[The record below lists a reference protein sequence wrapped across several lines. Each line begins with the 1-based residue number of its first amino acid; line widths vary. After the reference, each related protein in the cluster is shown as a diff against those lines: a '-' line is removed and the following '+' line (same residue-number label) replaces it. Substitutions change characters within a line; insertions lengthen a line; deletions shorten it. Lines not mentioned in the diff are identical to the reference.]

1 MKQTNNAIKFLM
13 AQYRAIF
20 KNAYFKGM
28 ATALVL
34 TAGLAAG
41 AAQAVPAND
50 YWYSYDSSSGF
61 VSHNFNEAL
70 PSGSVAIGEGEHSQ
84 LNFTSDGK
92 LDGSVTDGHLSIG
105 KSGDIVHVSGSGGL
119 GDANGGYI
127 FHDNN
132 SSITNFLVSD
142 SDVTLLDGGI
152 VDENVRGAY
161 IDVHKGNVT
170 ATNNISTIKGGSVG
184 KNVYGASIS
193 TEKGSATASGNQAIV
208 KADVAD
214 TISIGN
220 SSDKWNAI
228 RGVVA
233 EATDTISLTGNS
245 VSIEIYDSN
254 KTDTQFTFDK
264 ANTLEGALGVI
275 ASGGTGAQ
283 AVISSNSVTANN
295 IKIGDTS
302 GAFVFGGRGQVDAAN
317 TNVVEITARDNT
329 VSLTN
334 SHVINNATAV
344 ANGVLQIV
352 GNTAWAM
359 QDSVSTG
366 KNNVRAIG
374 DGTTANVYIEGGNLQ
389 FIGASDLTDNASGLE
404 QNSMV
409 AGGFAITSAS
419 GGSATA
425 SANVVSINNTTA
437 TNVNFY
443 GGIAYSV
450 KADGSDQVTAS
461 QNVLTIDATD
471 VTVNN
476 ATASRYTHNNIAGG
490 VAFADPEGNTN
501 SNKLTEKNTVTAS
514 QNVVTIT
521 NSAYK
526 DTEANTAKNIN
537 ADVYGA
543 LISTGAKATNEGK
556 AVTVANQNAV
566 KIDKGL
572 NVTGSVYGVLA
583 GFNGSFTGNTVD
595 VNAKVSAQPATV
607 GGAVTPETVAGV
619 FITAGDSGGT
629 ATEHAKL
636 TATNNTVNIGAD
648 AEITNANIVAVD
660 LGYNNYQNT
669 DVIHSGN
676 KVIVNGTYIVNDT
689 GATPYSLAGDDVQ
702 ITSTA
707 LIHVKDG
714 TLNISGIAD
723 GNTTPNYYNGT
734 GTVAAGAKIANA
746 DTINVYNSLDVQGDD
761 SLFAVSNAALLSVD
775 GGSAKEEANELDPVT
790 EEGATL
796 KITQAGLTNYL
807 TANANDV
814 LDYDLDKDGTL
825 DADDRA
831 GAVQVTKT
839 GTIDFKDSVQLSDFN
854 FTTDTPLAG
863 QIKVDTSI
871 NTTEPNLSGSF
882 FKADTVTVAHKLATN
897 TTTAQG
903 KYGNLTALD
912 NTSGVAIVAN
922 TLNLGAAD
930 LSSTRSA
937 AITFGQATVKEEIN
951 FIARTSGKDIADD
964 AAGTELG
971 TFNDGYHLTSKVIG
985 SNYMLTNNQDAAK
998 EYYTSLAGNING
1010 AVTVEGSGGE
1020 IHIKDGDWTANDLVT
1035 VASSGTVTVGNGTEA
1050 ESLKDSSSLPDA
1062 TLSLA
1067 AGLVLDVTASG
1078 TATVTANG
1086 DQERAYQEPDAD
1098 DFYGDNRYV
1107 ELDLT
1112 NGVDMKVDS
1121 DGTISGSAVINAT
1134 SGGVILLNASDVND
1148 ILAQNHAWND
1158 KTGGTNNNH
1167 SGAFFKASAGGELRV
1182 DGDITA
1188 LFRDFDGSE
1197 DTNGFYL
1204 SGSNYTYDNTNVINA
1219 DYSGRLVADSLTIV
1233 NPHSGTVKDDSD
1245 YVATADKVYLG
1256 GAVLV
1261 KDLEINDLQ
1270 QTNGDDKP
1278 AGTNTYASQV
1288 TIANGG
1294 AQISH
1299 SLTSFND
1306 KLILGDEGNSSAI
1319 LYFEANAVA
1328 DEGTI
1333 SVNKIELASGSE
1345 IDFANGK
1352 WDASA
1357 TDFNLSGA
1365 GSMLIV
1371 GDDYSYDMN
1380 DDPFKATLEAGDLTM
1395 GADTTLYVAANG
1407 IASFNGANLKELTAP
1422 ASATDDAGILVE
1434 GYLTINGTA
1443 ISDTNK
1449 NGGVTFGEEGSI
1461 RIANNGTLNFGK
1473 AAVNGAIVA
1482 DGQHTG
1488 DTVTLR
1494 DGYTKIANQGGTLRL
1509 DLADSTTFSAKA
1521 IQSLK
1526 NQLFTAGSFNSD
1538 GILADGGLLNI
1549 GKANFDGFTGY
1560 KTVDD
1565 PAKGLHGYT
1574 ATWDEVKDFSDIF
1587 SEDVTNDMNSTA
1599 NITGI
1604 DPGDEVKGAWGSLS
1618 MNPNVPTSAQV
1629 TLAGN
1634 TTLSYAEGNNGFFI
1648 SDNDHKIALGAIV
1661 EAQKTFNLVNGGT
1674 IGKVTLTNGKDN
1686 ANDDRNLTTL
1696 NINGNGNLTTING
1709 IDTVISNN
1717 TTAYATRVNVNSDA
1731 DVTGDITGVGRVN
1744 VNEGATLHVY
1754 NPDATSKDVPE
1765 VLVNTLAVRNGNAQ
1779 IDGDLIID
1787 GNYNSQNEGFG
1798 GEGKAYAVG
1807 GTITATNIDLEHD
1820 AALTT
1825 VHGGLISAETVT
1837 AVADTN
1843 GQSDSLITVG
1853 QDLDYETWDDTEEA
1867 AYTGTGYL
1875 EISKYLDLN
1884 GGTLMVDPVYG
1895 EATSVAAVMNFK
1907 EGNDKTWDSVTND
1920 VGIIDGRALIGKNAA
1935 LGIGASLE
1943 DTRAVIADFQENGS
1957 LSQEKYGSILYLNGQ
1972 LTIANGS
1979 EIALNADPV
1988 TSDVDGIR
1996 RALKYTITSNQ
2007 LDQFATLGLGANTAI
2022 LMSEAAFE
2030 DADGKKT
2037 QTAIH
2042 FDRESAVINANGGE
2056 IVLIGAFDASEK
2068 LNFFSDKDSG
2078 NNNGVDIVNASGAD
2092 GTIKVYTQNGF
2103 LFATLTGKN
2112 QGQGVQL
2119 HVDQDKAFSVMSE
2132 ASYPVVETLIS
2143 YHEDRIAQDTTTTPE
2158 TPAPEAP
2165 EAGNENQSGSSS
2177 IPAEEILTQSELD
2190 SRTSEQEPQEPSNQN
2205 TQVANTR
2212 VTGSSDFLNE
2222 VVTKSHGA
2230 PAEAAARLAIYGGAV
2245 QAAMAATSSTTDA
2258 IAARMGVGDTAAI
2271 TMANNGQGAALWL
2284 APVYK
2289 THDSDSFDSQGL
2301 DYGVDLNLYGVALGA
2316 DFEFMPGLTA
2326 GIMFN
2331 VGSGDADGQG
2341 NAAANNTSNDFD
2353 YWGAALYGNYTYDAL
2368 SVTADVS
2375 YTAVD
2380 NDLEA
2385 TTGMQQYGKLESST
2399 DTTAI
2404 SLGVTAK
2411 YTFDFGGV
2419 EVAPHAGLRYTNI
2432 DLDDYS
2438 IKSNGETIADYSADK
2453 VNIFSIPVGVTF
2465 AKEFTGDAWTVKPS
2479 LDLTLTGNFGD
2490 DDISGDVSWTG
2501 VDGLVTPVS
2510 SEYMDDFT
2518 YGATLGIEAASTGG
2532 FSLGL
2537 GVNYTGS
2544 SNVDEFGVNAN
2555 ARFVF

>member
-20 KNAYFKGM
+20 KSAYFKGM

-41 AAQAVPAND
+41 QAQAVDGPYYSTDGNTWTTTAPGANRVAGTIAGVHQPTATEGTTA
-50 YWYSYDSSSGF
+50 SGADF
-61 VSHNFNEAL
+61 KLGQEGPFEWNG
-70 PSGSVAIGEGEHSQ
+70 SGSIYGGYVD
-84 LNFTSDGK
+84 TTK
-92 LDGSVTDGHLSIG
+92 L
-105 KSGDIVHVSGSGGL
+105 KSGK
-119 GDANGGYI
+119 
-127 FHDNN
+127 
-132 SSITNFLVSD
+132 
-142 SDVTLLDGGI
+142 DVD
-152 VDENVRGAY
+152 
-161 IDVHKGNVT
+161 VT
-170 ATNNISTIKGGSVG
+170 ATNNKLTLDADSVVIKS
-184 KNVYGASIS
+184 
-193 TEKGSATASGNQAIV
+193 GSANVIGGWAKTQNGFALASDNKVFV
-208 KADVAD
+208 KADTSNPTDGSSTLKSGGQVIGAWASSLNGATAQNNTVELSGNNKSGDTYLHLGNGAFGAMAFVDANATGGDYVAQGNTLD
-214 TISIGN
+214 VSYTSSNGSGDSGLWLIGGYAYTNGTTNNGTGSADSLQAIGN
-220 SSDKWNAI
+220 SIIADH
-228 RGVVA
+228 V
-233 EATDTISLTGNS
+233 TIGS
-245 VSIEIYDSN
+245 
-254 KTDTQFTFDK
+254 
-264 ANTLEGALGVI
+264 
-275 ASGGTGAQ
+275 ASGSGSGLVVGNLA
-283 AVISSNSVTANN
+283 ANN
-295 IKIGDTS
+295 LSGSIADVVVNGNGQETLKISDSTFYHS
-302 GAFVFGGRGQVDAAN
+302 SVFGGQA
-317 TNVVEITARDNT
+317 TNYA
-329 VSLTN
+329 
-334 SHVINNATAV
+334 
-344 ANGVLQIV
+344 
-352 GNTAWAM
+352 
-359 QDSVSTG
+359 
-366 KNNVRAIG
+366 
-374 DGTTANVYIEGGNLQ
+374 
-389 FIGASDLTDNASGLE
+389 
-404 QNSMV
+404 
-409 AGGFAITSAS
+409 

-425 SANVVSINNTTA
+425 NAN
-437 TNVNFY
+437 
-443 GGIAYSV
+443 
-450 KADGSDQVTAS
+450 
-461 QNVLTIDATD
+461 
-471 VTVNN
+471 TVNITDSDFLANTSGNN
-476 ATASRYTHNNIAGG
+476 AIFGG
-490 VAFADPEGNTN
+490 QAAT
-501 SNKLTEKNTVTAS
+501 
-514 QNVVTIT
+514 TIT
-521 NSAYK
+521 
-526 DTEANTAKNIN
+526 
-537 ADVYGA
+537 G
-543 LISTGAKATNEGK
+543 
-556 AVTVANQNAV
+556 ANQNATLDASSNTVSITNSKADKSTRSVLGSIYGAQV
-566 KIDKGL
+566 KVASGSSSGISNFVGTTL
-572 NVTGSVYGVLA
+572 TANNNSVTVGEGITVSSGSVYGAYIASDGTKVASGGATINASNNSVTFNGTFTGGTDTHIAGVIAEPGLATMNNNQVTINGKVSGVSFIYGAFASKQGKIDDKIDNPQHNLNNNSITIGSKAEVTGAKIWAAGSAETSALTFNNDVTIEGTVKNSDVYGGTGADSAITLAAGGTLAYTSETAGTTNVLRSDVVNLA
-583 GFNGSFTGNTVD
+583 GTVNVGTNDTLKISGFVHNGNQNATTYNTNETNIASSATIYNRNTVELLGD
-595 VNAKVSAQPATV
+595 T
-607 GGAVTPETVAGV
+607 TVANG
-619 FITAGDSGGT
+619 
-629 ATEHAKL
+629 AKL
-636 TATNNTVNIGAD
+636 
-648 AEITNANIVAVD
+648 
-660 LGYNNYQNT
+660 
-669 DVIHSGN
+669 H
-676 KVIVNGTYIVNDT
+676 
-689 GATPYSLAGDDVQ
+689 
-702 ITSTA
+702 A
-707 LIHVKDG
+707 L
-714 TLNISGIAD
+714 
-723 GNTTPNYYNGT
+723 
-734 GTVAAGAKIANA
+734 AAGAKILVNGDVSGSTID
-746 DTINVYNSLDVQGDD
+746 DT
-761 SLFAVSNAALLSVD
+761 
-775 GGSAKEEANELDPVT
+775 LDPDNDIDFNMVGGRGSLNIST
-790 EEGATL
+790 SDL
-796 KITQAGLTNYL
+796 KSYL
-807 TANANDV
+807 TAGDAYTLGSVSSTDKAGTVDLASGGV
-814 LDYDLDKDGTL
+814 LHFTDN
-825 DADDRA
+825 
-831 GAVQVTKT
+831 
-839 GTIDFKDSVQLSDFN
+839 SVVISDFDYS
-854 FTTDTPLAG
+854 TTDAPGKITVETDTSKGGSVIKGNELTIAHKFAQNATDAKTYKDLQEISATG
-863 QIKVDTSI
+863 IKVD
-871 NTTEPNLSGSF
+871 
-882 FKADTVTVAHKLATN
+882 
-897 TTTAQG
+897 
-903 KYGNLTALD
+903 
-912 NTSGVAIVAN
+912 AN
-922 TLNLGAAD
+922 TLNLGSST
-930 LSSTRSA
+930 LSSDQSA
-937 AITFGQATVKEEIN
+937 AIKFAEAKAKEEIN
-951 FIARTSGKDIADD
+951 FIARTSGKDISDD
-964 AAGTELG
+964 TGNEL
-971 TFNDGYHLTSKVIG
+971 TTSNDGFHLTSKVVG
-985 SNYMLTNNQDAAK
+985 SNFMLTNDQDSNN

-1010 AVTVEGSGGE
+1010 VVTVEGANGE

-1086 DQERAYQEPDAD
+1086 DQSSAYQEPDSD

-1107 ELDLT
+1107 ALDLT
-1112 NGVDMKVDS
+1112 HGVDMKGTS
-1121 DGTISGSAVINAT
+1121 DGKINGKAVIEAT
-1134 SGGVILLNASDVND
+1134 SGGVVLLNASDVND
-1148 ILAQNHAWND
+1148 LLAQNHAAGVNS
-1158 KTGGTNNNH
+1158 G
-1167 SGAFFKASAGGELRV
+1167 SGAFLNASSGGELRV

-1188 LFRDFDGSE
+1188 QFRDFDGSG
-1197 DTNGFYL
+1197 DTNGFNL
-1204 SGSNYTYDNTNVINA
+1204 SGDGNQIVDDAT
-1219 DYSGRLVADSLTIV
+1219 SGRLVANSLTIV
-1233 NPHSGTVKDDSD
+1233 NPHSGTVKDDAD
-1245 YVATADKVYLG
+1245 YIATAPVVHLG
-1256 GAVLV
+1256 GAVIV
-1261 KDLEINDLQ
+1261 DNLEINDLQ
-1270 QTNGDDKP
+1270 QTNGKDKP
-1278 AGTNTYASQV
+1278 AGSNTYASQV
-1288 TIANGG
+1288 TIADGG

-1319 LYFEANAVA
+1319 LYFETDAVA

-1365 GSMLIV
+1365 GSSLIV
-1371 GDDYSYDMN
+1371 GDDYDYDVN
-1380 DDPFKATLEAGDLTM
+1380 ENPYSATLKAGDLTM
-1395 GADTTLYVAANG
+1395 GDGTYLYVAANG
-1407 IASFNGANLKELTAP
+1407 TASFNGANLEELSAPTA
-1422 ASATDDAGILVE
+1422 DNDKAGILVE

-1449 NGGVTFGEEGSI
+1449 NGGVTFGEAGSI

-1494 DGYTKIANQGGTLRL
+1494 DGYSKIDNQGGTLRL
-1509 DLADSTTFSAKA
+1509 DLADNTKFSANA

-1526 NQLFTAGSFNSD
+1526 KQLFTDGSFNSD
-1538 GILADGGLLNI
+1538 GILKAGGLLNI
-1549 GKANFDGFTGY
+1549 GKANFDGFSGY
-1560 KTVDD
+1560 DKVDD
-1565 PAKGLHGYT
+1565 PAKGLYGYT

-1604 DPGDEVKGAWGSLS
+1604 EPGDEVKGAWGSLS
-1618 MNPNVPTSAQV
+1618 MNPNVPTTAQV

-1634 TTLSYAEGNNGFFI
+1634 TTLSYAEGNNGLFI

-1661 EAQKTFNLVNGGT
+1661 GSQKTFNLVNGGS

-1754 NPDATSKDVPE
+1754 NPDASSKDAPE
-1765 VLVNTLAVRNGNAQ
+1765 VLVNTLAVRNGNAK

-1787 GNYNSQNEGFG
+1787 GQYSSDRSHEGFAGDGEAFAIG
-1798 GEGKAYAVG
+1798 GSIAAN
-1807 GTITATNIDLEHD
+1807 NIELEHSAD
-1820 AALTT
+1820 LTT

-1837 AVADTN
+1837 AVAD
-1843 GQSDSLITVG
+1843 SDGKSYSLIAVG
-1853 QDLDYETWDDTEEA
+1853 NDLDYETWDDTEETPL
-1867 AYTGTGYL
+1867 TGTGYL

-1884 GGTLMVDPVYG
+1884 GGTLMVDPAYG

-1943 DTRAVIADFQENGS
+1943 ETRAAIADFQENGS
-1957 LSQEKYGSILYLNGQ
+1957 LSKDKYGSILYLNGQ

-2068 LNFFSDKDSG
+2068 LNFFSDNDSG

-2119 HVDQDKAFSVMSE
+2119 HVDEDKAFSVMNQ

-2158 TPAPEAP
+2158 TPAPEAG
-2165 EAGNENQSGSSS
+2165 EEDQSGSS
-2177 IPAEEILTQSELD
+2177 IPAEKILTQSELA
-2190 SRTSEQEPQEPSNQN
+2190 SRTSEQETRETIPAEPIVPQEPN
-2205 TQVANTR
+2205 TPEANTR

-2353 YWGAALYGNYTYDAL
+2353 YWGAAIYGNYTYDAL

-2385 TTGMQQYGKLESST
+2385 TTGMDQFTKLESST

>member
-1 MKQTNNAIKFLM
+1 M
-13 AQYRAIF
+13 
-20 KNAYFKGM
+20 
-28 ATALVL
+28 
-34 TAGLAAG
+34 
-41 AAQAVPAND
+41 
-50 YWYSYDSSSGF
+50 
-61 VSHNFNEAL
+61 
-70 PSGSVAIGEGEHSQ
+70 
-84 LNFTSDGK
+84 
-92 LDGSVTDGHLSIG
+92 
-105 KSGDIVHVSGSGGL
+105 
-119 GDANGGYI
+119 
-127 FHDNN
+127 
-132 SSITNFLVSD
+132 
-142 SDVTLLDGGI
+142 
-152 VDENVRGAY
+152 
-161 IDVHKGNVT
+161 
-170 ATNNISTIKGGSVG
+170 
-184 KNVYGASIS
+184 
-193 TEKGSATASGNQAIV
+193 
-208 KADVAD
+208 
-214 TISIGN
+214 
-220 SSDKWNAI
+220 
-228 RGVVA
+228 
-233 EATDTISLTGNS
+233 
-245 VSIEIYDSN
+245 
-254 KTDTQFTFDK
+254 
-264 ANTLEGALGVI
+264 
-275 ASGGTGAQ
+275 
-283 AVISSNSVTANN
+283 
-295 IKIGDTS
+295 
-302 GAFVFGGRGQVDAAN
+302 
-317 TNVVEITARDNT
+317 
-329 VSLTN
+329 
-334 SHVINNATAV
+334 
-344 ANGVLQIV
+344 
-352 GNTAWAM
+352 
-359 QDSVSTG
+359 
-366 KNNVRAIG
+366 
-374 DGTTANVYIEGGNLQ
+374 
-389 FIGASDLTDNASGLE
+389 
-404 QNSMV
+404 
-409 AGGFAITSAS
+409 
-419 GGSATA
+419 
-425 SANVVSINNTTA
+425 
-437 TNVNFY
+437 
-443 GGIAYSV
+443 
-450 KADGSDQVTAS
+450 
-461 QNVLTIDATD
+461 
-471 VTVNN
+471 
-476 ATASRYTHNNIAGG
+476 
-490 VAFADPEGNTN
+490 
-501 SNKLTEKNTVTAS
+501 
-514 QNVVTIT
+514 
-521 NSAYK
+521 
-526 DTEANTAKNIN
+526 
-537 ADVYGA
+537 
-543 LISTGAKATNEGK
+543 
-556 AVTVANQNAV
+556 
-566 KIDKGL
+566 
-572 NVTGSVYGVLA
+572 
-583 GFNGSFTGNTVD
+583 
-595 VNAKVSAQPATV
+595 
-607 GGAVTPETVAGV
+607 
-619 FITAGDSGGT
+619 
-629 ATEHAKL
+629 
-636 TATNNTVNIGAD
+636 
-648 AEITNANIVAVD
+648 
-660 LGYNNYQNT
+660 
-669 DVIHSGN
+669 
-676 KVIVNGTYIVNDT
+676 
-689 GATPYSLAGDDVQ
+689 
-702 ITSTA
+702 
-707 LIHVKDG
+707 
-714 TLNISGIAD
+714 
-723 GNTTPNYYNGT
+723 
-734 GTVAAGAKIANA
+734 
-746 DTINVYNSLDVQGDD
+746 
-761 SLFAVSNAALLSVD
+761 
-775 GGSAKEEANELDPVT
+775 
-790 EEGATL
+790 
-796 KITQAGLTNYL
+796 
-807 TANANDV
+807 
-814 LDYDLDKDGTL
+814 
-825 DADDRA
+825 
-831 GAVQVTKT
+831 
-839 GTIDFKDSVQLSDFN
+839 
-854 FTTDTPLAG
+854 
-863 QIKVDTSI
+863 
-871 NTTEPNLSGSF
+871 
-882 FKADTVTVAHKLATN
+882 
-897 TTTAQG
+897 
-903 KYGNLTALD
+903 
-912 NTSGVAIVAN
+912 
-922 TLNLGAAD
+922 
-930 LSSTRSA
+930 
-937 AITFGQATVKEEIN
+937 
-951 FIARTSGKDIADD
+951 
-964 AAGTELG
+964 
-971 TFNDGYHLTSKVIG
+971 
-985 SNYMLTNNQDAAK
+985 
-998 EYYTSLAGNING
+998 
-1010 AVTVEGSGGE
+1010 
-1020 IHIKDGDWTANDLVT
+1020 
-1035 VASSGTVTVGNGTEA
+1035 
-1050 ESLKDSSSLPDA
+1050 
-1062 TLSLA
+1062 
-1067 AGLVLDVTASG
+1067 
-1078 TATVTANG
+1078 
-1086 DQERAYQEPDAD
+1086 D

-1112 NGVDMKVDS
+1112 NGVEMKTDN
-1121 DGTISGSAVINAT
+1121 GTITGKAEINAT
-1134 SGGVILLNASDVND
+1134 NGGVILLNASDVND
-1148 ILAQNHAWND
+1148 ILAQNHAWNG
-1158 KTGGTNNNH
+1158 KAAANNQ
-1167 SGAFFKASAGGELRV
+1167 SGAFFKASSGGELRV

-1188 LFRDFDGSE
+1188 QFSDFDGSG
-1197 DTNGFYL
+1197 DTNGFDL
-1204 SGSNYTYDNTNVINA
+1204 SGTKFPAGNGNNTNVINA
-1219 DYSGRLVADSLTIV
+1219 DTSGRLVADSLTIV
-1233 NPHSGTVKDDSD
+1233 NLHNGTVEDDSD
-1245 YVATADKVYLG
+1245 YVANADKVYLG

-1278 AGTNTYASQV
+1278 AGSNTYASQV
-1288 TIANGG
+1288 TIADGG

-1306 KLILGDEGNSSAI
+1306 KLILGQEGTSSAI
-1319 LYFEANAVA
+1319 LYFETDAFA

-1345 IDFANGK
+1345 IDFANGT

-1380 DDPFKATLEAGDLTM
+1380 DDPFRAILEAGDLTM
-1395 GADTTLYVAANG
+1395 GADTYLYVAANG
-1407 IASFNGANLKELTAP
+1407 TASFNGANLEELTAP
-1422 ASATDDAGILVE
+1422 ANADDDAGILVE

-1443 ISDTNK
+1443 ISDSNK

-1473 AAVNGAIVA
+1473 DAVNGAIVA

-1494 DGYTKIANQGGTLRL
+1494 DGYSKIDNQGGTLRL

-1549 GKANFDGFTGY
+1549 GKANFEGFTGY

-1604 DPGDEVKGAWGSLS
+1604 DLGDEVKGAWGSLS
-1618 MNPNVPTSAQV
+1618 MNPNVPTTAQV

-1634 TTLSYAEGNNGFFI
+1634 TTLSYAEGNNGLFI

-1661 EAQKTFNLVNGGT
+1661 EAQKTLKLVNGGT

-1709 IDTVISNN
+1709 IDTVISSD

-1765 VLVNTLAVRNGNAQ
+1765 VLVNTLAVRNGNAK

-1787 GNYNSQNEGFG
+1787 EYNSSNEHEGFAGDGEAFAIG
-1798 GEGKAYAVG
+1798 GS
-1807 GTITATNIDLEHD
+1807 ITATNIELEHSAD
-1820 AALTT
+1820 LTT
-1825 VHGGLISAETVT
+1825 VHGGLITAETVT
-1837 AVADTN
+1837 AVADSN
-1843 GQSDSLITVG
+1843 GHSDSLIAVG
-1853 QDLDYETWDDTEEA
+1853 NDLDYETWDDTEETSL
-1867 AYTGTGYL
+1867 TGTGYL

-1884 GGTLMVDPVYG
+1884 GGTLMVDPAYG

-1907 EGNDKTWDSVTND
+1907 EGNDKTWDSVKND

-1935 LGIGASLE
+1935 LGIGATLE
-1943 DTRAVIADFQENGS
+1943 ETRAAIADFQENGS

-2092 GTIKVYTQNGF
+2092 GIIKVYTQNGF

-2158 TPAPEAP
+2158 TPAPETP
-2165 EAGNENQSGSSS
+2165 EAGNENQSGTSS
-2177 IPAEEILTQSELD
+2177 ETQSTEQQLA
-2190 SRTSEQEPQEPSNQN
+2190 SRTGEQQTTEPTTETETTTEPS
-2205 TQVANTR
+2205 TPVANTR

-2353 YWGAALYGNYTYDAL
+2353 YWGAAIYGNYTYDAL

-2501 VDGLVTPVS
+2501 VNNLVTPVS

>member
-41 AAQAVPAND
+41 QAQAVDDPYYSADNGKTWTTTAKGANRIAGTVAGVHLSPAT
-50 YWYSYDSSSGF
+50 
-61 VSHNFNEAL
+61 
-70 PSGSVAIGEGEHSQ
+70 EG
-84 LNFTSDGK
+84 TTAADGK
-92 LDGSVTDGHLSIG
+92 LTFNGKWSGTGSIYGGYVDTTKLDSGKDVDVSAVGNALTVNGNKGIVSNSGSNVVGGWAKTQNGFAFADNNKVFVEVTEVNNTAGSITL
-105 KSGDIVHVSGSGGL
+105 VSGGQVIGAWASSQNGATAQNNYVELKGNNTSGSTYLHLGNGAFGAMAFVDAGAKGGDYVAQGNTLDVTYTSSTNDDKSTHPSGL
-119 GDANGGYI
+119 WLIGGYAY
-127 FHDNN
+127 
-132 SSITNFLVSD
+132 TNTGAGANKGTGEAD
-142 SDVTLLDGGI
+142 SL
-152 VDENVRGAY
+152 
-161 IDVHKGNVT
+161 
-170 ATNNISTIKGGSVG
+170 
-184 KNVYGASIS
+184 
-193 TEKGSATASGNQAIV
+193 QA
-208 KADVAD
+208 
-214 TISIGN
+214 IGN
-220 SSDKWNAI
+220 SIIADNVIIGNDTDSEPGLVVGNLAANNLSGSIAD
-228 RGVVA
+228 VVA
-233 EATDTISLTGNS
+233 NGNGK
-245 VSIEIYDSN
+245 E
-254 KTDTQFTFDK
+254 
-264 ANTLEGALGVI
+264 TLHI
-275 ASGGTGAQ
+275 
-283 AVISSNSVTANN
+283 SNS
-295 IKIGDTS
+295 KFYHTS
-302 GAFVFGGRGQVDAAN
+302 VFGGQ
-317 TNVVEITARDNT
+317 
-329 VSLTN
+329 
-334 SHVINNATAV
+334 AV
-344 ANGVLQIV
+344 NYA
-352 GNTAWAM
+352 
-359 QDSVSTG
+359 
-366 KNNVRAIG
+366 
-374 DGTTANVYIEGGNLQ
+374 
-389 FIGASDLTDNASGLE
+389 
-404 QNSMV
+404 
-409 AGGFAITSAS
+409 

-425 SANVVSINNTTA
+425 NANTVNITDSNFFKNTSGDNAIFGGQASTTLTSGDQTATLDASSNVVSITNTNAKSPRSVEGSIIGAKVNVTSGGAGVTKFVGTTLTANN
-437 TNVNFY
+437 N
-443 GGIAYSV
+443 S
-450 KADGSDQVTAS
+450 
-461 QNVLTIDATD
+461 
-471 VTVNN
+471 VTV
-476 ATASRYTHNNIAGG
+476 G
-490 VAFADPEGNTN
+490 EGI
-501 SNKLTEKNTVTAS
+501 TVS
-514 QNVVTIT
+514 
-521 NSAYK
+521 
-526 DTEANTAKNIN
+526 E
-537 ADVYGA
+537 
-543 LISTGAKATNEGK
+543 
-556 AVTVANQNAV
+556 
-566 KIDKGL
+566 
-572 NVTGSVYGVLA
+572 GSVYGAYIGTDGQRVTSGGA
-583 GFNGSFTGNTVD
+583 TINASNNSVTFNGTFTGSD
-595 VNAKVSAQPATV
+595 DPVN
-607 GGAVTPETVAGV
+607 
-619 FITAGDSGGT
+619 
-629 ATEHAKL
+629 
-636 TATNNTVNIGAD
+636 
-648 AEITNANIVAVD
+648 NANIAGAIAERGVATM
-660 LGYNNYQNT
+660 NNNHVTINGKVSGVSYIYGAFASQQGKIEHEIDTPQHNLNNNSIT
-669 DVIHSGN
+669 IGSKAEVTGAKIWAAGSAETSALTFNNDVTIEGTVKNSDIYGGTGADSAITLAAGGTLAYTSEN
-676 KVIVNGTYIVNDT
+676 VGDPRELRSDVVNLAGTVNVGTNDT
-689 GATPYSLAGDDVQ
+689 L
-702 ITSTA
+702 
-707 LIHVKDG
+707 K
-714 TLNISGIAD
+714 ISGFVHNGNQNDPTYNTNETNIASSATIYNR
-723 GNTTPNYYNGT
+723 NTVELLGDT
-734 GTVAAGAKIANA
+734 TVANGAKLHALSAGAKILVNGDVSGSTIV
-746 DTINVYNSLDVQGDD
+746 DT
-761 SLFAVSNAALLSVD
+761 
-775 GGSAKEEANELDPVT
+775 LDPKKDIDFDMV
-790 EEGATL
+790 GGRGSLNISAADL
-796 KITQAGLTNYL
+796 KSYL
-807 TANANDV
+807 TAGDAYTLGSVSSTDKAGTV
-814 LDYDLDKDGTL
+814 ALASGGALHFTDSSVVISDFDYSNT
-825 DADDRA
+825 DAP
-831 GAVQVTKT
+831 GKITVET
-839 GTIDFKDSVQLSDFN
+839 GTSNGGSVIKGNELTIAHKFAQNATVAKTYKDLQAVKA
-854 FTTDTPLAG
+854 TG
-863 QIKVDTSI
+863 IKVD
-871 NTTEPNLSGSF
+871 
-882 FKADTVTVAHKLATN
+882 AT
-897 TTTAQG
+897 
-903 KYGNLTALD
+903 
-912 NTSGVAIVAN
+912 
-922 TLNLGAAD
+922 TLNLGSST
-930 LSSTRSA
+930 LSSDQSA
-937 AITFGQATVKEEIN
+937 AIQFAEAKAKEEIN
-951 FIARTSGKDIADD
+951 FIARTSGKDISD
-964 AAGTELG
+964 ANGSELPD
-971 TFNDGYHLTSKVIG
+971 FNDGFHLTSKVIG
-985 SNYMLTNNQDAAK
+985 SNYMLTNDQDSNK

-1010 AVTVEGSGGE
+1010 VVTIEANASDSGE
-1020 IHIKDGDWTANDLVT
+1020 LVIQDGDWTANDLVT
-1035 VASSGTVTVGNGTEA
+1035 VTSGGSILVGGDSETVSKPVETG
-1050 ESLKDSSSLPDA
+1050 SQPDA
-1062 TLSLA
+1062 TLNLA
-1067 AGLVLDVTASG
+1067 AGLVLDVTTG
-1078 TATVTANG
+1078 DATVTAKG
-1086 DQERAYQEPDAD
+1086 DNTSAYQEPDAD

-1112 NGVDMKVDS
+1112 NGVEMKIDATDGSVD
-1121 DGTISGSAVINAT
+1121 GQAVIEAT

-1148 ILAQNHAWND
+1148 MLAQNHAWNG
-1158 KTGGTNNNH
+1158 KAAANNQ

-1188 LFRDFDGSE
+1188 QFSDFDN
-1197 DTNGFYL
+1197 DTNTNGFNL
-1204 SGSNYTYDNTNVINA
+1204 SGSTGPSPDNPNVIDA

-1233 NPHSGTVKDDSD
+1233 NLHNGTVEDDSD
-1245 YVATADKVYLG
+1245 YVAAADKVHLG

-1288 TIANGG
+1288 TIADGG

-1306 KLILGDEGNSSAI
+1306 KLILGDEDASSSAI
-1319 LYFEANAVA
+1319 LYFETDAFA

-1345 IDFANGK
+1345 IDFANGE

-1371 GDDYSYDMN
+1371 GDDYDYDVN
-1380 DDPFKATLEAGDLTM
+1380 ENPYFATLKAGDLTM

-1407 IASFNGANLKELTAP
+1407 KASFNGANLKELTAP
-1422 ASATDDAGILVE
+1422 ANADDDAGILVE

-1526 NQLFTAGSFNSD
+1526 NQLFTAGSFND

-1549 GKANFDGFTGY
+1549 GKANFEGFTGY

-1618 MNPNVPTSAQV
+1618 MNPNVPTTAQV

-1634 TTLSYAEGNNGFFI
+1634 TTLSYAEGNNGLFI

-1661 EAQKTFNLVNGGT
+1661 EAQKTFNLVNGGS

-1686 ANDDRNLTTL
+1686 ANDERNLTTL

-1709 IDTVISNN
+1709 IDTVISSD

-1754 NPDATSKDVPE
+1754 NPDASSKDAPE
-1765 VLVNTLAVRNGNAQ
+1765 VLVNILAVRNGNAQ

-1787 GNYNSQNEGFG
+1787 GNYNSQNEGFD
-1798 GEGKAYAVG
+1798 GEGEAYAVG
-1807 GTITATNIDLEHD
+1807 GTITATNIELEHD

-1907 EGNDKTWDSVTND
+1907 DGSDKTWDSVKND

-1957 LSQEKYGSILYLNGQ
+1957 MSKDKYGSILYLNGQ

-2092 GTIKVYTQNGF
+2092 GIIKVYTQNGF
-2103 LFATLTGKN
+2103 LFAELKGKN

-2119 HVDQDKAFSVMSE
+2119 HVDQDKAFSVMNQ

-2158 TPAPEAP
+2158 TPAPEAG
-2165 EAGNENQSGSSS
+2165 EEDQSGSS
-2177 IPAEEILTQSELD
+2177 IPAEKILTQSELA
-2190 SRTSEQEPQEPSNQN
+2190 SRTSEQETRETIPAVPIVPQEPN
-2205 TQVANTR
+2205 TPEANTR

-2385 TTGMQQYGKLESST
+2385 TTGMQQYSKLESST

-2438 IKSNGETIADYSADK
+2438 IKSNGETVADYSADK

-2501 VDGLVTPVS
+2501 VNNLVTPVS

>member
-41 AAQAVPAND
+41 QAQAVDDPYYSADNGKTWTTTAKGANRIAGTVAGVHLSPAT
-50 YWYSYDSSSGF
+50 
-61 VSHNFNEAL
+61 
-70 PSGSVAIGEGEHSQ
+70 EG
-84 LNFTSDGK
+84 TTAADGK
-92 LDGSVTDGHLSIG
+92 LTFNGKWSGTGSIYGGYVDTTKLDSGKDVDVSAVGNALTVNGNKGIVSNSGSNVVGGWAKTQNGFAFADNNKVFVEVTEVNNTAGSITLKSGGQVIGAWASSLNGATAQNNTVELKGNNTSGDTYLHLGNGAFGAMAFVDAGATGGDFVAQGNTLDVKYTSSTNDDKSTHPSGLWLIGGYAYTNIGASANTGTGKADSLQAIGNSIIADHVTIG
-105 KSGDIVHVSGSGGL
+105 KSDGSGSGLVVGNL
-119 GDANGGYI
+119 AANNLSGSIADVVANGNGKA
-127 FHDNN
+127 
-132 SSITNFLVSD
+132 
-142 SDVTLLDGGI
+142 TL
-152 VDENVRGAY
+152 
-161 IDVHKGNVT
+161 
-170 ATNNISTIKGGSVG
+170 
-184 KNVYGASIS
+184 
-193 TEKGSATASGNQAIV
+193 
-208 KADVAD
+208 
-214 TISIGN
+214 TISN
-220 SSDKWNAI
+220 SKF
-228 RGVVA
+228 
-233 EATDTISLTGNS
+233 
-245 VSIEIYDSN
+245 YH
-254 KTDTQFTFDK
+254 
-264 ANTLEGALGVI
+264 
-275 ASGGTGAQ
+275 
-283 AVISSNSVTANN
+283 
-295 IKIGDTS
+295 TS
-302 GAFVFGGRGQVDAAN
+302 VFGGQA
-317 TNVVEITARDNT
+317 TNYA
-329 VSLTN
+329 
-334 SHVINNATAV
+334 
-344 ANGVLQIV
+344 
-352 GNTAWAM
+352 
-359 QDSVSTG
+359 
-366 KNNVRAIG
+366 
-374 DGTTANVYIEGGNLQ
+374 
-389 FIGASDLTDNASGLE
+389 
-404 QNSMV
+404 
-409 AGGFAITSAS
+409 

-425 SANVVSINNTTA
+425 NANTVNITDSNFFKNTSGDNAIFGGQASTTLTSGDQTATLDASSNTVSITNT
-437 TNVNFY
+437 
-443 GGIAYSV
+443 
-450 KADGSDQVTAS
+450 KADKSNRSVEGSIIGAQVKVASGASSSLTDFVGTTLTANNNS
-461 QNVLTIDATD
+461 
-471 VTVNN
+471 VTV
-476 ATASRYTHNNIAGG
+476 G
-490 VAFADPEGNTN
+490 EGI
-501 SNKLTEKNTVTAS
+501 TVS
-514 QNVVTIT
+514 
-521 NSAYK
+521 S
-526 DTEANTAKNIN
+526 
-537 ADVYGA
+537 
-543 LISTGAKATNEGK
+543 
-556 AVTVANQNAV
+556 
-566 KIDKGL
+566 
-572 NVTGSVYGVLA
+572 GSVYGAYIGTDGEHVTSGGATINASNNSVTFNGTFTGSDDPVNIVNIAGAIAERGVATMNNNHVTINGKVSGVSYIYGAFASQQDKITGSIDTPQHNLNNNSITIGSKAEVTGAKIWAAGSAETSALTFNNDVTIEGTVKNSDIYGGTGADSAITLAAGGTLAYTSETVGDPHELRSDVVNLA
-583 GFNGSFTGNTVD
+583 GTVNVGTNDTLKISGFVHNGNQNDPTYNTNETNIASSATIYNRNTVELLGD
-595 VNAKVSAQPATV
+595 T
-607 GGAVTPETVAGV
+607 TVANG
-619 FITAGDSGGT
+619 
-629 ATEHAKL
+629 AKL
-636 TATNNTVNIGAD
+636 
-648 AEITNANIVAVD
+648 
-660 LGYNNYQNT
+660 
-669 DVIHSGN
+669 H
-676 KVIVNGTYIVNDT
+676 
-689 GATPYSLAGDDVQ
+689 
-702 ITSTA
+702 A
-707 LIHVKDG
+707 L
-714 TLNISGIAD
+714 S
-723 GNTTPNYYNGT
+723 
-734 GTVAAGAKIANA
+734 AGAKILVNG
-746 DTINVYNSLDVQGDD
+746 DVSGSTI
-761 SLFAVSNAALLSVD
+761 VD
-775 GGSAKEEANELDPVT
+775 
-790 EEGATL
+790 TL
-796 KITQAGLTNYL
+796 KPGTDIDFDMVGGRGSLNISAADLKSYL
-807 TANANDV
+807 TAGDAYTLGSVSSTDKAGTVELASGGALHFTDNSVVISDF
-814 LDYDLDKDGTL
+814 DYSTNT
-825 DADDRA
+825 DAP
-831 GAVQVTKT
+831 GKIIVET
-839 GTIDFKDSVQLSDFN
+839 GTDHGGSVIKGNELTIAHKFAQNATVAKTYKDLQAV
-854 FTTDTPLAG
+854 TATG
-863 QIKVDTSI
+863 IKVD
-871 NTTEPNLSGSF
+871 
-882 FKADTVTVAHKLATN
+882 AT
-897 TTTAQG
+897 
-903 KYGNLTALD
+903 
-912 NTSGVAIVAN
+912 
-922 TLNLGAAD
+922 TLNLGSST
-930 LSSTRSA
+930 LSSDQSA
-937 AITFGQATVKEEIN
+937 AIQFAEAKAKEEIN
-951 FIARTSGKDIADD
+951 FIARTSGKDISDD
-964 AAGTELG
+964 TGNEL
-971 TFNDGYHLTSKVIG
+971 TTSNDGFHLTSKVIG
-985 SNYMLTNNQDAAK
+985 SNYMLTNDQDAAK

-1010 AVTVEGSGGE
+1010 VVTIEANASDSGE
-1020 IHIKDGDWTANDLVT
+1020 LVIQDGDWTANDLVT
-1035 VASSGTVTVGNGTEA
+1035 VTSGGSILVGGKTGVKDKLESVNGYARE
-1050 ESLKDSSSLPDA
+1050 PDA

-1067 AGLVLDVTASG
+1067 AGLVLDVTKGGDA
-1078 TATVTANG
+1078 ATVTADGNRSSVY
-1086 DQERAYQEPDAD
+1086 ERPEMD

-1112 NGVDMKVDS
+1112 NGVEMKTDN
-1121 DGTISGSAVINAT
+1121 GTITGKAEINAT
-1134 SGGVILLNASDVND
+1134 NGGVILLNASDVND
-1148 ILAQNHAWND
+1148 ILAQNHTWND
-1158 KTGGTNNNH
+1158 KAGTNNNH

-1188 LFRDFDGSE
+1188 QFRDFDN
-1197 DTNGFYL
+1197 DPNTNGFNL
-1204 SGSNYTYDNTNVINA
+1204 SGDTATGLIEAND
-1219 DYSGRLVADSLTIV
+1219 SGRLVANSLTIV
-1233 NPHSGTVKDDSD
+1233 NPHSGTVLDDED
-1245 YVATADKVYLG
+1245 YVNGTANPVYLR
-1256 GAVLV
+1256 GAVIV
-1261 KDLEINDLQ
+1261 DDLEINDLQ
-1270 QTNGDDKP
+1270 QTNGEKP
-1278 AGTNTYASQV
+1278 TGSNTYASQV

-1294 AQISH
+1294 ALISH

-1306 KLILGDEGNSSAI
+1306 KLILGQEGTSSAI
-1319 LYFEANAVA
+1319 LYFETDAVA

-1345 IDFANGK
+1345 IDFANGT

-1365 GSMLIV
+1365 GSKMIV
-1371 GDDYSYDMN
+1371 GNDYDYDIN
-1380 DDPFKATLEAGDLTM
+1380 DNPYSATLKADDLTM
-1395 GADTTLYVAANG
+1395 GADTTLIVDANG
-1407 IASFNGANLKELTAP
+1407 TASFNGANLKDLTA
-1422 ASATDDAGILVE
+1422 DNGGIYVE

-1443 ISDTNK
+1443 ISETNK

-1494 DGYTKIANQGGTLRL
+1494 DGYSKIDNQGGTLRL
-1509 DLADSTTFSAKA
+1509 DLADNTKFSANA

-1526 NQLFTAGSFNSD
+1526 KQLFTSDSFNSD
-1538 GILADGGLLNI
+1538 GILKAGGLLNI
-1549 GKANFDGFTGY
+1549 GKANFDGFSGY
-1560 KTVDD
+1560 KKVDD
-1565 PAKGLHGYT
+1565 PAKGLYGYT
-1574 ATWDEVKDFSDIF
+1574 ATWDEVKKFTDIF

-1604 DPGDEVKGAWGSLS
+1604 EPGDEVKGAWGSLS
-1618 MNPNVPTSAQV
+1618 MNPNVPTTAQV

-1634 TTLSYAEGNNGFFI
+1634 TTLSYAEGNNGLFI

-1661 EAQKTFNLVNGGT
+1661 EAQKTLKLVNGGT

-1709 IDTVISNN
+1709 IDTVISSD

-1787 GNYNSQNEGFG
+1787 GNYNSQNEGFD
-1798 GEGKAYAVG
+1798 GEGEAYAVG
-1807 GTITATNIDLEHD
+1807 GTITATNIELEND

-1825 VHGGLISAETVT
+1825 VHGGLIRAETVT

-1843 GQSDSLITVG
+1843 GQSDSFITVG
-1853 QDLDYETWDDTEEA
+1853 QDLDYETWDDTENA

-1907 EGNDKTWDSVTND
+1907 DGSDKTWDSVKND

-1957 LSQEKYGSILYLNGQ
+1957 LSKEKYGSILYLNGQ

-1988 TSDVDGIR
+1988 TADVDGIR

-2068 LNFFSDKDSG
+2068 LNFFSDNDSG

-2119 HVDQDKAFSVMSE
+2119 HVDEDKAFSVMNE

-2158 TPAPEAP
+2158 TPAPEAG
-2165 EAGNENQSGSSS
+2165 EEDQSGSS
-2177 IPAEEILTQSELD
+2177 IPAEKILTQSELA
-2190 SRTSEQEPQEPSNQN
+2190 SRTSEQETRETIPAVPIVPQEPN
-2205 TQVANTR
+2205 TPEANTPEANTR

-2316 DFEFMPGLTA
+2316 DFEFMPGLKA
-2326 GIMFN
+2326 GVMFN

-2353 YWGAALYGNYTYDAL
+2353 YWGAAIYGNYTYDAL